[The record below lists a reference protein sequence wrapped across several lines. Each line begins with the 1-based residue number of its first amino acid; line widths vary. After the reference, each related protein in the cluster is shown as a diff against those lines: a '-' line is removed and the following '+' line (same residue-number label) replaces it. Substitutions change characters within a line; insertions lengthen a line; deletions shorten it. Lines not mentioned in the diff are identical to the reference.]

1 MSRREDGHL
10 DDELQTFIEMSA
22 AQKMRDGLSAA
33 EARRLARLELGGIE
47 QAKEEC
53 CDARGLNF
61 VESLLQ
67 DLCSALRTRVEARA
81 SQSWP
86 FQRWRSASAPPLRSS
101 AL

>member
-1 MSRREDGHL
+1 MRAELRFHIEAYAEDLMRSGLPRSEAMRR
-10 DDELQTFIEMSA
+10 
-22 AQKMRDGLSAA
+22 
-33 EARRLARLELGGIE
+33 ARVEFAGIE